1 MAIDTGTSLDSG
13 ASDITYTGDEGPRSP
28 EQQLMASADPMLVE
42 EYQKYVFE
50 MEEQGQTPISF
61 KQFVQQIMSESRM
74 AGGGIA
80 RLGYKRGRVV
90 EPGGYQGNPHR
101 DGPPGDA
108 SGGGGEGGW
117 DDRVSSA
124 AEDFHST
131 DTAADFADLGG
142 GGGGQDHDWSN
153 DIGTVGTVGLSPVTT
168 GGISDIDPRFI
179 NNLKYASAIK
189 KPFLQTQPWYNKPL
203 NFQTAPKYNIRSYS
217 LGSLDPAGEK
227 GLVGLYDELRDK
239 NLTIG
244 DALGLMET
252 GKYDVLGDK
261 ITTDLREHLLENI
274 DFGDTFK
281 EGAGLTN
288 PFGLGTV
295 DPTFKGNILN
305 IDPSKLQDDEARKY
319 LEVAQGGIARLG
331 YDMGG
336 RIPFKGGGKDAGT
349 RSFAESLGGQAYADE
364 VGQQYGFSGG
374 AGSGEGGH
382 QTPKDVEK
390 EVRERSKQDQVL
402 RDIKDEKRKKSLS
415 KKIGDKLYNLR
426 YKAPVLGKMSYSATV
441 KSRLEHLH
449 DKGYLYSGDE
459 DEGILWD
466 LPEGYEKLKDLDYL
480 ASGEG
485 LRALR
490 GLDYVPGVELW
501 GPEGEYTARAAG
513 AAIQPELPLHART
526 GIGEGTGITRN
537 ISPLAQAVDA
547 TGTTVTSPWS
557 TDVAE
562 VTDAST
568 GVHIPGA
575 ANFYSNLDPSVFD
588 PATEIYTAAHG
599 GRVPAAYG
607 GIMDTA
613 TGRRR
618 YGLGSI
624 FKKAKKAVKK
634 ITKSPLGKLGLLALG
649 GWGLSKTGM
658 LSGLKDSS
666 FLKSILLKGGKGP
679 WELANISPWKAIGGL
694 SALGGAY
701 TAMAPEE
708 DDDDY
713 LKWHEKEKAKYLAQM
728 GGPWP
733 TDPVQFT
740 AQGGRIGYANGG
752 NDEEEDLYLDYI
764 ARRSQEGSKYSP
776 SRSEYES
783 YVSSPIQ
790 MGGAI
795 PPGGLDEIRR
805 QRAER
810 GPGIFKVPAA
820 QGGRIGYAGGG
831 NDEDEEE
838 QHIGRRLAQEGGLMN
853 LGGRIGY
860 KKGGDETK
868 AMERAKIDL
877 EKIMASFLK
886 KRGPLYIN
894 PDHDLD
900 IPLTEF
906 EKALRKMS
914 KEEREEELGRLQ
926 SILRQRGNIG
936 RDLAIPGGGKTG
948 KERRMELLNWGTD
961 RPSEDTGYFDDYSMR
976 HRAAEYL
983 DRPYSDEHYE
993 TGEHFNKGGRVAAQE
1008 GGLMDMGGMEKDYR
1022 QEGGFVPIG
1031 GQEKAD
1037 DVPAR
1042 LSKNEFVF
1050 TADAVRAAGGGDIDA
1065 GAEVME
1071 NVMNN
1076 LERGG
1081 QVSEESQ
1088 GLEGARNMF
1097 ATAKRLEG
1105 VL

>member
-131 DTAADFADLGG
+131 DTAADFADLGS

-331 YDMGG
+331 YDRGG
-336 RIPFKGGGKDAGT
+336 RIGFEEGGWDDRVSSAAEDFHSTDTAADFADLGGGG
-349 RSFAESLGGQAYADE
+349 GGQDHPWEDDISFQKQKSVSQE
-364 VGQQYGFSGG
+364 VG
-374 AGSGEGGH
+374 
-382 QTPKDVEK
+382 D
-390 EVRERSKQDQVL
+390 
-402 RDIKDEKRKKSLS
+402 
-415 KKIGDKLYNLR
+415 KITNLV
-426 YKAPVLGKMSYSATV
+426 Y
-441 KSRLEHLH
+441 
-449 DKGYLYSGDE
+449 
-459 DEGILWD
+459 D
-466 LPEGYEKLKDLDYL
+466 LPFIGPI
-480 ASGEG
+480 S
-485 LRALR
+485 LRQNIAARNEFLR
-490 GLDYVPGVELW
+490 GLTSKQKLGLIEQGWEFDEEEGWIGPPVESGEALRDLKEVGYVPGVELW
-501 GPEGEYTARAAG
+501 GPEGKYTAQAAG
-513 AAIQPELPLHART
+513 GA
-526 GIGEGTGITRN
+526 GEGLGGIPKN
-537 ISPLAQAVDA
+537 ISPLAQGTVDA

-557 TDVAE
+557 TDPVQLA
-562 VTDAST
+562 DAST

-607 GIMDTA
+607 GIMDSA

-624 FKKAKKAVKK
+624 FKKAKKAIKK
-634 ITKSPLGKLGLLALG
+634 ITKSPFGKAALLYAMGTGIGSFMPGGSGTGLGRFAPSNLGALLMRSKAPKS
-649 GWGLSKTGM
+649 WDVAKQGLF
-658 LSGLKDSS
+658 KDA
-666 FLKSILLKGGKGP
+666 P
-679 WELANISPWKAIGGL
+679 WYKKINPWTAIGGL
-694 SALGGAY
+694 SLVGGA
-701 TAMAPEE
+701 TAEEE

-740 AQGGRIGYANGG
+740 AQGGRIGYA
-752 NDEEEDLYLDYI
+752 
-764 ARRSQEGSKYSP
+764 
-776 SRSEYES
+776 
-783 YVSSPIQ
+783 
-790 MGGAI
+790 
-795 PPGGLDEIRR
+795 GGLNARMAALN
-805 QRAER
+805 QLY
-810 GPGIFKVPAA
+810 GI
-820 QGGRIGYAGGG
+820 
-831 NDEDEEE
+831 NDDEDEV
-838 QHIGRRLAQEGGLMN
+838 Q
-853 LGGRIGY
+853 Y
-860 KKGGDETK
+860 
-868 AMERAKIDL
+868 
-877 EKIMASFLK
+877 
-886 KRGPLYIN
+886 
-894 PDHDLD
+894 
-900 IPLTEF
+900 
-906 EKALRKMS
+906 
-914 KEEREEELGRLQ
+914 
-926 SILRQRGNIG
+926 
-936 RDLAIPGGGKTG
+936 
-948 KERRMELLNWGTD
+948 
-961 RPSEDTGYFDDYSMR
+961 
-976 HRAAEYL
+976 
-983 DRPYSDEHYE
+983 
-993 TGEHFNKGGRVAAQE
+993 AQE

-1071 NVMNN
+1071 NVMEN

-1088 GLEGARNMF
+1088 GLEGARDMF